1 MDQADVILEQLAG
14 QTCVP
19 EEQLKQL
26 PRWALVALAVRGAR
40 RAQPLFLTDWPDA
53 PEEFQQT
60 IENALALTEASAAN
74 GTEHPDLKEAA
85 SQAGKT
91 ATTAA
96 NLTARFASFTVT
108 FAAVNAA
115 HVATAENTDNAVA
128 FVQAATDSCHKS
140 ATFASAKSA
149 LFKSLQQ
156 GTVATA
162 LRQALQRD
170 FDTLL
175 ERARTK
181 AWTTTT
187 PVDMAS
193 LGPLWPDGAP
203 RGFPGPRASTFAR

>member
-26 PRWALVALAVRGAR
+26 PRWALVALAVRCAR

-60 IENALALTEASAAN
+60 IENALSLTAASAAN
-74 GTEHPDLKEAA
+74 GTAHPDLKEAA
-85 SQAGKT
+85 SQAGRT

-96 NLTARFASFTVT
+96 NRTARFSSFTVT

-115 HVATAENTDNAVA
+115 HVATAENSDNAIA
-128 FVQAATDSCHKS
+128 FVQAAVDSCHKS
-140 ATFASAKSA
+140 ATFASAKFA
-149 LFKSLQQ
+149 LFKNLQP
-156 GTVATA
+156 GTVANA
-162 LRQALQRD
+162 FRQVMQRD
-170 FDTLL
+170 FDALL
-175 ERARTK
+175 ERARTE

-187 PVDMAS
+187 PVDPAS
-193 LGPLWPDGAP
+193 LGSLWPDGAP
-203 RGFPGPRASTFAR
+203 RGFPGQ